1 LADTPRALRQ
11 HVTGRIIERAGDPIR
26 RTRGEF
32 FMTRITLAG
41 RAGALLIPVALLLA
55 ACDGATGSAA
65 ATASGGTS
73 GTTAAPSAG
82 TVPSQATGE
91 SPDASSPFA
100 IPSFDISAIT
110 KGLANVDSYRISI
123 TVNGVEQY
131 KGVVVTKPVLS
142 RDLTVSGGTR
152 IVVIGDEAWVG
163 QGSEPLKS
171 VPSQMATA
179 MFAAFDPTLL
189 VGAFSGP
196 EWAQSSLDKGVEEK
210 NGVQAHH
217 FLIDSTTAV
226 GGFSGVAAGAA
237 INIWIAEDGYLVA
250 WESTGVGNSDIS
262 IQVTGVD
269 DPTNKVDRP
278 A

>member
-1 LADTPRALRQ
+1 LRQ
-11 HVTGRIIERAGDPIR
+11 PVTGRIIGRAGDPTGALGGR
-26 RTRGEF
+26 
-32 FMTRITLAG
+32 FMTRITTAG
-41 RAGALLIPVALLLA
+41 RAGALLIPLALVLA
-55 ACDGATGSAA
+55 ACGGATGSGAP
-65 ATASGGTS
+65 TASGATS
-73 GTTAAPSAG
+73 GATSAPAPSIG
-82 TVPSQATGE
+82 TEPSQATGE
-91 SPDASSPFA
+91 SPDASFPIA
-100 IPSFDISAIT
+100 IPSFDVSAIT
-110 KGLANVDSYRISI
+110 KGLENVDSYRISI

-171 VPSQMATA
+171 VPSQMAA
-179 MFAAFDPTLL
+179 PMFAAFDPTLL

-226 GGFSGVAAGAA
+226 GGFSGVPAGAA
-237 INIWIAEDGYLVA
+237 INIWIADEGYLVA
-250 WESTGVGNSDIS
+250 WESTGIGGSDMS

>member
-1 LADTPRALRQ
+1 M
-11 HVTGRIIERAGDPIR
+11 TGIHA
-26 RTRGEF
+26 
-32 FMTRITLAG
+32 AG
-41 RAGALLIPVALLLA
+41 RAGALLMPIALLLA

-65 ATASGGTS
+65 ATASGGAS
-73 GTTAAPSAG
+73 AGPPTAAI
-82 TVPSQATGE
+82 PSQATAE
-91 SPDASSPFA
+91 SPDASFPFA
-100 IPSFDISAIT
+100 IPSFDVSAIT

-123 TVNGVEQY
+123 TVNGIEQY

-142 RDLTVSGGTR
+142 RDLTISGGTR
-152 IVVIGDEAWVG
+152 IVVIGDEAWVAN
-163 QGSEPLKS
+163 GSEPFKP
-171 VPSQMATA
+171 VPSQIATT

-226 GGFSGVAAGAA
+226 GGFGGVPAGAA
-237 INIWIAEDGYLVA
+237 VNIWIADDGYLVA
-250 WESTGVGNSDIS
+250 FETTGIGGSDMS
-262 IQVTGVD
+262 IQVTAVD

>member
-1 LADTPRALRQ
+1 M
-11 HVTGRIIERAGDPIR
+11 TGII
-26 RTRGEF
+26 T
-32 FMTRITLAG
+32 AG
-41 RAGALLIPVALLLA
+41 RAGALLIPIALLLA
-55 ACDGATGSAA
+55 ACDGATGSGAP
-65 ATASGGTS
+65 TASGGTS
-73 GTTAAPSAG
+73 GATAAPPPSTG
-82 TVPSQATGE
+82 TEPSQASGE
-91 SPDASSPFA
+91 SPDASFPIA
-100 IPSFDISAIT
+100 IPSFDVSAIT
-110 KGLANVDSYRISI
+110 KGLENVDSYRISI

-171 VPSQMATA
+171 VPSQMAA
-179 MFAAFDPTLL
+179 PMFAAFDPTLL

-226 GGFSGVAAGAA
+226 GGFSGVPAGAA
-237 INIWIAEDGYLVA
+237 INIWIADEGYLVA
-250 WESTGVGNSDIS
+250 WESTGIGGSDMS

>member
-1 LADTPRALRQ
+1 
-11 HVTGRIIERAGDPIR
+11 VTGRIIGRAGDPTGALGGR
-26 RTRGEF
+26 
-32 FMTRITLAG
+32 FMTRITTAG
-41 RAGALLIPVALLLA
+41 RAGALLIPLALVLA
-55 ACDGATGSAA
+55 ACGGATGSGAP
-65 ATASGGTS
+65 TASGGTS
-73 GTTAAPSAG
+73 GATSAPAPSIG
-82 TVPSQATGE
+82 SEPSQATGE
-91 SPDASSPFA
+91 SPDASFPIA
-100 IPSFDISAIT
+100 IPSFDVSAIT
-110 KGLANVDSYRISI
+110 KGLENVDSYRISI

-171 VPSQMATA
+171 VPSQMAA
-179 MFAAFDPTLL
+179 PMFAAFDPTLL

-226 GGFSGVAAGAA
+226 GGFSGVPAGAA
-237 INIWIAEDGYLVA
+237 INIWIADEGYLVA
-250 WESTGVGNSDIS
+250 WESTGIGGSDMS

>member
-1 LADTPRALRQ
+1 
-11 HVTGRIIERAGDPIR
+11 
-26 RTRGEF
+26 
-32 FMTRITLAG
+32 MTHITTAG
-41 RAGALLIPVALLLA
+41 RAGALLIPIALLLA

-73 GTTAAPSAG
+73 GATAAPSTG

-91 SPDASSPFA
+91 SPDASFPIA
-100 IPSFDISAIT
+100 IPSFDVSAIT
-110 KGLANVDSYRISI
+110 KGLENVDSYRISI

-163 QGSEPLKS
+163 QGIEPLKS
-171 VPSQMATA
+171 VPSQMAA
-179 MFAAFDPTLL
+179 PMFAAFDPTLL

-196 EWAQSSLDKGVEEK
+196 EWAQSSLDKGIEEK

-226 GGFSGVAAGAA
+226 GGFSGVPAGAA
-237 INIWIAEDGYLVA
+237 INIWIADEGYLVA
-250 WESTGVGNSDIS
+250 WESTGIGNSDMS

-278 A
+278 AA

>member
-1 LADTPRALRQ
+1 LRQ
-11 HVTGRIIERAGDPIR
+11 PVTGRIIGRAGDPPGALGGR
-26 RTRGEF
+26 
-32 FMTRITLAG
+32 FMTRITTAG
-41 RAGALLIPVALLLA
+41 RAGALLIPLALVLA
-55 ACDGATGSAA
+55 ACGGAGSGAP
-65 ATASGGTS
+65 TASGATS
-73 GTTAAPSAG
+73 GATSAPAPSIG
-82 TVPSQATGE
+82 TEPSQATGE
-91 SPDASSPFA
+91 SPDASFPIA
-100 IPSFDISAIT
+100 IPSFDVSAIT
-110 KGLANVDSYRISI
+110 KGLENVDSYRISI

-171 VPSQMATA
+171 VPSQMAA
-179 MFAAFDPTLL
+179 PMFAAFDPTLL

-226 GGFSGVAAGAA
+226 GGFSGVPAGAA
-237 INIWIAEDGYLVA
+237 INIWIADEGYLVA
-250 WESTGVGNSDIS
+250 WESTGIGGSDMS

>member
-1 LADTPRALRQ
+1 
-11 HVTGRIIERAGDPIR
+11 
-26 RTRGEF
+26 
-32 FMTRITLAG
+32 MTHITVAG
-41 RAGALLIPVALLLA
+41 RAGALLVPIAMLLA

-73 GTTAAPSAG
+73 GTSAAPSTG

-91 SPDASSPFA
+91 SPDASFPIA
-100 IPSFDISAIT
+100 IPSFDVSAIT
-110 KGLANVDSYRISI
+110 KGLENVDSYRISI

-142 RDLTVSGGTR
+142 RDLTISGGTR
-152 IVVIGDEAWVG
+152 VVVIGDEAWVG

-171 VPSQMATA
+171 VPSQMAA
-179 MFAAFDPTLL
+179 PMFAAFDPTLL

-196 EWAQSSLDKGVEEK
+196 EWAQSALDKGAEEK

-226 GGFSGVAAGAA
+226 GGLSGVPAGAS
-237 INIWIAEDGYLVA
+237 INVWIADEGYLVA
-250 WESTGVGNSDIS
+250 WESTGFGGSDIS